1 MCRKNAAEKRE
12 KKNQF
17 ILVKERMMRKEERR
31 KGTARENPCKKFA
44 FFIRTFEGLF
54 LPFFVRQTT
63 QKKAVRWFFHNSTMM
78 KMMANEAFNQRVRE
92 RVRGAASIRN
102 IT

>member
-31 KGTARENPCKKFA
+31 KGTAREKPLQK
-44 FFIRTFEGLF
+44 
-54 LPFFVRQTT
+54 VRI
-63 QKKAVRWFFHNSTMM
+63 FYPHF
-78 KMMANEAFNQRVRE
+78 
-92 RVRGAASIRN
+92 
-102 IT
+102 